1 MISAFLLKKA
11 ESQGGKWQL
20 GLWHRQEN
28 YNLPGYSIDANSYLR
43 LNEALDT
50 PRQSTFPSTSY
61 LQGTLPRTLQ
71 VLQMIAANLWYN
83 FSNSLSYWKCK
94 KKKTNKR
101 KNKSCSFAQSP
112 RRWGKEKNEVQFCKG
127 LAFSVQKRCKDPNSV
142 HTLLRHFH

>member
-1 MISAFLLKKA
+1 MISAFLLKKG
-11 ESQGGKWQL
+11 ESQAGKWQL

-61 LQGTLPRTLQ
+61 LQGTLPRSLQ
-71 VLQMIAANLWYN
+71 VLQIIAANLWYN

-94 KKKTNKR
+94 KKKKKQQ
-101 KNKSCSFAQSP
+101 KNKSCSFVKSP
-112 RRWGKEKNEVQFCKG
+112 RRWGKEKPKSNFVKDWLLVF
-127 LAFSVQKRCKDPNSV
+127 KRGAKIPTQSI
-142 HTLLRHFH
+142 HF